1 MRVILFGAGASY
13 GSESVHPYPPPLT
26 AGLFDEL
33 QKHYPKAWGTIPAS
47 DRAKFVPNFELGMK
61 EIWDS
66 GSHAAPVLMRCL
78 ADYFARFR
86 TGHSNVYARFLEHLQ
101 YYRALEGTVFSS
113 LNYECVLETAA
124 RNYGIPRI
132 EYFDKNPTGVSTLT
146 VWKLHGTCNFL
157 PNSVAGGAAAVS
169 FSGAA
174 VSWDG
179 EMRIV
184 DPVHV
189 GPFVSQ
195 SAFYPA
201 MAVFME
207 GKPIHSHQNAIK
219 ELQTW
224 WRAAIVESDVV
235 GIVGVHPNEA
245 DTHLWDPL
253 SESNATVVVIGDVEA
268 YEGWRTRRRVG
279 KRSEIVG
286 DRFARDLPKFTEIF
300 AKS

>member
-13 GSESVHPYPPPLT
+13 GSESVYPYPPPLG

-33 QKHYPKAWGTIPAS
+33 QKHYPKVWGTIPAS
-47 DRAKFVPNFELGMK
+47 DRTKFVPNFELGMK
-61 EIWDS
+61 EVWDS
-66 GSHAAPVLMRCL
+66 SSHVAPVLMRCL

-86 TGHSNVYARFLEHLQ
+86 AGQSNVYARLLECLQ
-101 YYRALEGTVFSS
+101 YYGALEGTVFSS

-124 RNYGIPRI
+124 RNYGISRI
-132 EYFDKNPTGVSTLT
+132 EYFEKSTTGASVLT
-146 VWKLHGTCNFL
+146 VWKLHGSCNFL
-157 PNSVAGGAAAVS
+157 PESVVGDASAVS
-169 FSGAA
+169 YSGAA

-195 SAFYPA
+195 NAFYPA

-207 GKPIHSHQNAIK
+207 GKPIHSHQTAIK
-219 ELQTW
+219 EIQTR
-224 WRAAIVESDVV
+224 WRAAITESDIV
-235 GIVGVHPNEA
+235 GIIGVFPNET

-253 SESNATVVVIGDVEA
+253 SDTSAAAVVIGDVKA
-268 YEGWRTRRRVG
+268 YEGWKTRRRVG

-286 DRFARDLPKFTEIF
+286 DQFARDLPKFAEVF
-300 AKS
+300 AKT